1 MNVEIMLLLEVE
13 DLELYK
19 WLVAGY
25 EVSYR

>member
-13 DLELYK
+13 DLGLHK

-25 EVSYR
+25 EVSNR